1 MKDEKPSEARAKIEE
16 IRKMEKMKETDQ
28 TIKPP
33 QELCTLVGV
42 LSNATVSGVACQS
55 GNRTGEDTMTPPTAA
70 SKKGIAIQEALS
82 ILSDRAKT
90 GEHISNSKSVPDEL
104 KGRGQTIDISEE
116 LEFKN
121 PANFSACECATGAAD
136 NDDSENSG
144 DSVQDARHEAMKQ
157 ARIERGEEIKSKVR
171 SMSISDLL
179 GMIFGAQQERVST
192 YKIYEE

>member
-1 MKDEKPSEARAKIEE
+1 
-16 IRKMEKMKETDQ
+16 
-28 TIKPP
+28 
-33 QELCTLVGV
+33 
-42 LSNATVSGVACQS
+42 
-55 GNRTGEDTMTPPTAA
+55 MTPLTAAPSA

-82 ILSDRAKT
+82 ILSDRART

-116 LEFKN
+116 LDFTN
-121 PANFSACECATGAAD
+121 PANFSACECATSAAD

-144 DSVQDARHEAMKQ
+144 DAVQDARHEAMKQ
-157 ARIERGEEIKSKVR
+157 ARIKRGEEIKSKVR